1 MSSPENP
8 EETPPSKERHKSIA
22 IPVTTIDNKQYMLIV
37 HDRRYQEWTFV
48 TGGCR
53 RREVINPLRCAIRE
67 LEEETRGTI
76 NIKRGTYS
84 YFRFATKYKG
94 PGDSEADIEN
104 DVTSIY
110 HVYIIDMPMTARE
123 HKYIVRR
130 FNEEK
135 TKMETHQTYFRKNY
149 DENDKVEF
157 DTLEGITARENLWDM
172 IRTHVITNPDFHEA
186 LASPQRTN
194 FYFKT

>member
-1 MSSPENP
+1 MADDER
-8 EETPPSKERHKSIA
+8 TRERHKSIA
-22 IPVTTIDNKQYMLIV
+22 IPVSIIDNKPYMLIV

-53 RREVINPLRCAIRE
+53 RREVLNPLRCAVRE

-84 YFRFATKYKG
+84 YFQFATKYKG
-94 PGDSEADIEN
+94 PGDTEQDIED

-110 HVYIIDMPMTARE
+110 HVYIIDIPMTLRE
-123 HKYIVRR
+123 HKYIIRR

-135 TKMETHQTYFRKNY
+135 ERMETHKTYFRKNY
-149 DENDKVEF
+149 DENDRVEF

-172 IRTHVITNPDFHEA
+172 IRTHVISNPDFHEA
-186 LASPQRTN
+186 LYSPNRVS
-194 FYFKT
+194 FYLRS

>member
-1 MSSPENP
+1 M
-8 EETPPSKERHKSIA
+8 
-22 IPVTTIDNKQYMLIV
+22 TIDNKKYMLIV

-53 RREVINPLRCAIRE
+53 RREVINPLRCAVRE

-76 NIKRGTYS
+76 NLKKGTYA
-84 YFRFATKYKG
+84 YFHFETKYKG
-94 PGDSEADIEN
+94 PGDSEADIED

-110 HVYIIDMPMTARE
+110 HVYLIDLQMTTGEQSYII
-123 HKYIVRR
+123 RR

-135 TKMETHQTYFRKNY
+135 TKMEKHQMYFQKNY

-172 IRTHVITNPDFHEA
+172 IRTHVITNPDFHAA
-186 LASPQRTN
+186 LVSTERST
-194 FYFKT
+194 FYFR

>member
-1 MSSPENP
+1 MNSPSDQP
-8 EETPPSKERHKSIA
+8 CRERHKSIA

-53 RREVINPLRCAIRE
+53 RREVINPLRCAVRE

-76 NIKRGTYS
+76 NLKRGAYS
-84 YFRFATKYKG
+84 YFHFATKYKG
-94 PGDSEADIEN
+94 PGDSEADIED

-110 HVYIIDMPMTARE
+110 HVYVIDLPMTARE
-123 HKYIVRR
+123 HTYIIRR

-135 TKMETHQTYFRKNY
+135 SKMENRQTYFRKNY

-172 IRTHVITNPDFHEA
+172 IRTHVITNPDFHAA
-186 LASPQRTN
+186 LSSTQRTN
-194 FYFKT
+194 FYFRS

>member
-1 MSSPENP
+1 
-8 EETPPSKERHKSIA
+8 
-22 IPVTTIDNKQYMLIV
+22 MLIV

-53 RREVINPLRCAIRE
+53 RREVINPLRCAVRE

-76 NIKRGTYS
+76 NLKRGAYS
-84 YFRFATKYKG
+84 YFQFATKYKG
-94 PGDSEADIEN
+94 PGDSEADIED

-110 HVYIIDMPMTARE
+110 HVYVIDLPVTAIE
-123 HKYIVRR
+123 QTYIVRR

-135 TKMETHQTYFRKNY
+135 SKMENRQTYFRKNY

-172 IRTHVITNPDFHEA
+172 IRTHVITNPDFHAA
-186 LASPQRTN
+186 LSSTQRTN
-194 FYFKT
+194 FYFRS

>member
-1 MSSPENP
+1 MNSPHEQP
-8 EETPPSKERHKSIA
+8 CRERHKSIA
-22 IPVTTIDNKQYMLIV
+22 IPVTTINNKQYMLIV

-53 RREVINPLRCAIRE
+53 RREVINPLRCAVRE

-76 NIKRGTYS
+76 NLKRGAYS
-84 YFRFATKYKG
+84 YFQFATKYKG
-94 PGDSEADIEN
+94 PGDSEADIED

-110 HVYIIDMPMTARE
+110 HVYVIDLPMTALE
-123 HKYIVRR
+123 HTYIVRR

-135 TKMETHQTYFRKNY
+135 SKMENRQTYFRKNY

-157 DTLEGITARENLWDM
+157 DTLEGITARDNLWDM
-172 IRTHVITNPDFHEA
+172 IRTHVITNPDFHAA
-186 LASPQRTN
+186 LSSPQRTN
-194 FYFKT
+194 FYFRS